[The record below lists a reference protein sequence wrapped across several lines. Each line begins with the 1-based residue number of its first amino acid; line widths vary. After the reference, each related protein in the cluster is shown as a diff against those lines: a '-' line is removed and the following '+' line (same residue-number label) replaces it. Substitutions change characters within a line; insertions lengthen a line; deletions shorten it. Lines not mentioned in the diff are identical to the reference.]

1 LAENYPLEGGSNNYR
16 WLAKTKTSQKLP
28 LVTDMIHLAP
38 RGIDGAGPYKKPP
51 VQGGRK
57 PEKTGEVSQSDGV
70 RGIFL
75 YKNPRFKKARTAGE
89 QYFVSGE

>member
-1 LAENYPLEGGSNNYR
+1 LAENYLLEGGSNNYR

-51 VQGGRK
+51 VEGGRK
-57 PEKTGEVSQSDGV
+57 PEKTEEY
-70 RGIFL
+70 R
-75 YKNPRFKKARTAGE
+75 KATG
-89 QYFVSGE
+89 